1 MAQARKPVVPG
12 WFDQDAAGFRLLGT
26 RCRACGAV
34 FFPREDA
41 FCRNPACGSDELVE
55 VPLSRRG
62 TVWSYTDAR
71 YRPPSPYVSDPE
83 AEWRPYA
90 LVAVELAE
98 ERMVVLGQAAP
109 GVSAADL
116 SVGTEV
122 ELVPGTVAGDEGDEG
137 DVRTTWHW
145 RPCGPGQGA
154 VTEGAEAVTGPAGVV
169 ADAARIVADA
179 EGVVAAGAVA
189 DAEEAASAGPRA
201 ETASLYPPTPRRGVG
216 GGEKTKG
223 AGGRR
228 VGGRP
233 GSPETTSP
241 GHRGMA
247 QDLAVSGDL
256 AVAGDLATP
265 GDIAVL
271 GAGMHPWGKW
281 GRSFVEYGTKAA
293 REALADAGL
302 DWQAVQSV
310 VGADTVRG
318 GYPGYVA
325 GATFARALGWQ
336 GARVTSVYAACA
348 SGAQAVNTARAQIL
362 SGMAEVA
369 LVVGA
374 DAAPKGFF
382 APAGGERPDD
392 PDWLR
397 FRVLGATNPAYF
409 GLYAR
414 RRMARYGE
422 TTEDFARVKVKNS
435 AAGAAN
441 PYARY
446 RKQVTVQEVVASAVV
461 ADPLRLLD
469 ICATSDG
476 AAALVLTSMDFARR
490 QGVTDPVRIRAVSTA
505 TPRYPRTVLD
515 LPDIATDS
523 AAAVPEPET
532 GFRASI
538 AHSAY
543 EEAGIGPEDLSLA
556 EVYDL
561 STALELEW
569 YEDLGLCGAGEGA
582 KLLRDGAT
590 ALGGQLPVNAS
601 GGLASFG
608 EAVPAQAIAQ
618 VCELTWQL
626 RGQAGARQVPG
637 ARVGMTANQ
646 GLFGHGSAV
655 VVVR

>member
-1 MAQARKPVVPG
+1 M
-12 WFDQDAAGFRLLGT
+12 
-26 RCRACGAV
+26 
-34 FFPREDA
+34 
-41 FCRNPACGSDELVE
+41 
-55 VPLSRRG
+55 
-62 TVWSYTDAR
+62 
-71 YRPPSPYVSDPE
+71 
-83 AEWRPYA
+83 
-90 LVAVELAE
+90 
-98 ERMVVLGQAAP
+98 
-109 GVSAADL
+109 
-116 SVGTEV
+116 
-122 ELVPGTVAGDEGDEG
+122 
-137 DVRTTWHW
+137 
-145 RPCGPGQGA
+145 
-154 VTEGAEAVTGPAGVV
+154 
-169 ADAARIVADA
+169 
-179 EGVVAAGAVA
+179 
-189 DAEEAASAGPRA
+189 
-201 ETASLYPPTPRRGVG
+201 
-216 GGEKTKG
+216 
-223 AGGRR
+223 
-228 VGGRP
+228 
-233 GSPETTSP
+233 
-241 GHRGMA
+241 
-247 QDLAVSGDL
+247 
-256 AVAGDLATP
+256 AGDLATP

-325 GATFARALGWQ
+325 GATFAKALGWQ

-348 SGAQAVNTARAQIL
+348 SGAQAINTARAQIL

-397 FRVLGATNPAYF
+397 FRVLGAANPAYF

-414 RRMARYGE
+414 RRMARYGD
-422 TTEDFARVKVKNS
+422 TVDDFARVKVKNS

-446 RKQVTVQEVVASAVV
+446 RKQVTVQEVAASAVV

-476 AAALVLTSMDFARR
+476 AAALVLTSMDFARLH
-490 QGVTDPVRIRAVSTA
+490 GVTDPVRSARSPRPPRNIRGPYWICRTSPP
-505 TPRYPRTVLD
+505 TPRPPYRKP
-515 LPDIATDS
+515 A
-523 AAAVPEPET
+523 T

-590 ALGGQLPVNAS
+590 ALGGRLPVNAS

-608 EAVPAQAIAQ
+608 EAV
-618 VCELTWQL
+618 LT
-626 RGQAGARQVPG
+626 RPSPRSV
-637 ARVGMTANQ
+637 
-646 GLFGHGSAV
+646 S
-655 VVVR
+655 